1 MPTVTGRA
9 VRIVRIVRIFRI
21 VAATVTVLALGQ
33 IGCRGCDEP
42 YQQYLGKMRE
52 REGVCYAMPAR
63 EAAAEVRTLLAEQ
76 QFPLPPETA
85 DDAGL
90 IATGWKDTTVG
101 ASRLTFAGRPKRA
114 RREVFLGGGACLRF
128 TVRVII
134 QSTPKEGPDY
144 ADIHFADSYE
154 EGELTTAIHDRLQ
167 AHARP
172 WQPPAP

>member
-1 MPTVTGRA
+1 M
-9 VRIVRIVRIFRI
+9 
-21 VAATVTVLALGQ
+21 ALGQ

-42 YQQYLGKMRE
+42 YQRYLGKMRA

-63 EAAAEVRTLLAEQ
+63 EAAAAVRALLAEQ
-76 QFPLPPETA
+76 GFPLAPETA

-101 ASRLTFAGRPKRA
+101 GSRLTSPGRAKRA
-114 RREVFLGGGACLRF
+114 RREVLLGGGACLRF
-128 TVRVII
+128 AVRAII

-144 ADIHFADSYE
+144 ADTHHDDSFE